1 MLAVLAVLVL
11 AGVSDAVLLHSPS
24 LRRPPLLSLPW
35 LSPLSLSRVDIV
47 EASASQP
54 HLPLLQL
61 VDTLLLITIDICR
74 LCVVIEPVATTLTS
88 LITSSFTEALIL
100 RKFIAL
106 TQPASPFA
114 SLLPLPLYEEHGLLL
129 SNDVVVSFIT
139 LFYRHTLYVVA
150 HTHHL

>member
-1 MLAVLAVLVL
+1 M
-11 AGVSDAVLLHSPS
+11 LHSPS

-47 EASASQP
+47 EASTSQP

-129 SNDVVVSFIT
+129 SNDVVVSFVT